1 MLIALS
7 ISIICTAAII
17 FFSRRLFRYLCHFQE
32 VKYSRAQ
39 FSNWLVTNGIYD
51 KKGSAIS
58 TIAALAIELT
68 KEKILI
74 SLAVSMLGAI
84 AMIWLGYWE
93 ADPRKPGFLQLE
105 ATAQAIALYNLSLSL
120 YSICLIVVMV
130 ATYALGAGDDIACY
144 WLVVIFAIQS
154 SPTWLFI
161 ASNLLKKSK

>member
-7 ISIICTAAII
+7 ISIVCAAAII
-17 FFSRRLFRYLCHFQE
+17 FFSRRLLRYLCHFQE
-32 VKYSRAQ
+32 VKYDRAQ
-39 FSNWLVTNGIYD
+39 FSNWLVTNGVYD
-51 KKGSAIS
+51 RKGSAIA

-74 SLAVSMLGAI
+74 SLAISIIAAI

-93 ADPRKPGFLQLE
+93 ADPRKTGFLQLE
-105 ATAQAIALYNLSLSL
+105 ETEQAISLYNLSLSL
-120 YSICLIVVMV
+120 YSICLIVVTI
-130 ATYALGAGDDIACY
+130 ATYLLGADDDIACY

-161 ASNLLKKSK
+161 ASNLLRKFK